1 MNNENNFVVSI
12 ELLLLVQWLLE
23 HERESLKKL
32 VVKALQHGLL
42 QELQTPRDNLN
53 YDDLQQSIIDL
64 FNYLEDSVSTLMP
77 QYDVDQVIQR
87 AMIPAIDHID
97 KQQCD
102 QEALEASIA
111 KASTNLTSV
120 PKQELKDI
128 LCKEL
133 LKQWKPQKK
142 SLQH

>member
-12 ELLLLVQWLLE
+12 ELLLLVRWLLE
-23 HERESLKKL
+23 QERESLKKL
-32 VVKALQHGLL
+32 VVKSLQHGLL
-42 QELQTPRDNLN
+42 HELQAPREKLDC
-53 YDDLQQSIIDL
+53 DELQQSIIDF
-64 FNYLEDSVSTLMP
+64 FNYLEDTVGTLMP

-87 AMIPAIDHID
+87 AMIPAINHID

-102 QEALEASIA
+102 QEIVDASIA
-111 KASTNLTSV
+111 KASTNLTKL
-120 PKQELKDI
+120 PQHELKSI

-142 SLQH
+142 SPQH